1 MLFILT
7 LSLMIVSIAIC
18 LLDNY
23 IGWKF
28 AIIPLASLCVA
39 MISAIAAFS
48 MATILIENN
57 ISIRGNVPAM
67 RVQYECL
74 VYQYENNLYENDNDV
89 GKKELM
95 KEIQEWNA
103 DLANGKTY
111 QRDFWVGIFVPNVY
125 DEFDFIEVESHG
137 N

>member
-7 LSLMIVSIAIC
+7 LFLMIVSIAIL
-18 LLDNY
+18 LLDDY

-28 AIIPLASLCVA
+28 EIVPFVSLGVAEISSIVSLVMTLVII
-39 MISAIAAFS
+39 IS
-48 MATILIENN
+48 N
-57 ISIRGNVPAM
+57 ISIRANVPAM
-67 RVQYECL
+67 RVRYESL

-95 KEIQEWNA
+95 DQIQEWNEEI
-103 DLANGKTY
+103 ANGKTY

-137 N
+137 D

>member
-1 MLFILT
+1 MLYILT
-7 LSLMIVSIAIC
+7 LFLMIAGIVIF
-18 LLDNY
+18 LLDDY

-28 AIIPLASLCVA
+28 EIVPLASLCVA
-39 MISAIAAFS
+39 AFSAIVVFV
-48 MATILIENN
+48 MTTILISNN
-57 ISIRGNVPAM
+57 IEIRGNVPAM
-67 RVQYECL
+67 RVRYESL

>member
-1 MLFILT
+1 MLYILT
-7 LSLMIVSIAIC
+7 LFLMIVSIAIL
-18 LLDNY
+18 LLDDY
-23 IGWKF
+23 TGWIHWIVPF
-28 AIIPLASLCVA
+28 VSLGVAAISSIVAII
-39 MISAIAAFS
+39 MT
-48 MATILIENN
+48 MILIVSN
-57 ISIRGNVPAM
+57 ISIRTNIPAT
-67 RVQYECL
+67 RVRYESL

-95 KEIQEWNA
+95 KEIQEWNE

-137 N
+137 D

>member
-7 LSLMIVSIAIC
+7 LFLMIVSIAIC
-18 LLDNY
+18 LLDDY

-28 AIIPLASLCVA
+28 EIVPFVSLGVA
-39 MISAIAAFS
+39 ALSAIAAFA
-48 MATILIENN
+48 MTMILIVNN
-57 ISIRGNVPAM
+57 ISIRVNVPAM
-67 RVQYECL
+67 RAQYESL

-95 KEIQEWNA
+95 KEIQEWNE

-137 N
+137 D

>member
-7 LSLMIVSIAIC
+7 LFLMIVSIAIL
-18 LLDNY
+18 LLDDY

-28 AIIPLASLCVA
+28 EIVPFVSLGVYV
-39 MISAIAAFS
+39 ISSIAALV
-48 MATILIENN
+48 MTIFIIMGN
-57 ISIRGNVPAM
+57 ISIRANVPAM
-67 RVQYECL
+67 RVQYESL
-74 VYQYENNLYENDNDV
+74 VYQYENNLYENENDV

-95 KEIQEWNA
+95 DQIQEWNEKI
-103 DLANGKTY
+103 ANGKTY

-137 N
+137 D

>member
-7 LSLMIVSIAIC
+7 LFLMIVSIAIC
-18 LLDNY
+18 LLDDH

-28 AIIPLASLCVA
+28 EIVPFVSISVAS
-39 MISAIAAFS
+39 ISAIAAFS
-48 MATILIENN
+48 MAMILIVRN

-67 RVQYECL
+67 RVQYESL

-95 KEIQEWNA
+95 DQIQEWNEKI
-103 DLANGKTY
+103 ANGKTY

-125 DEFDFIEVESHG
+125 DEFDFIEVERHG
-137 N
+137 D

>member
-7 LSLMIVSIAIC
+7 LFLMIVSIAIL
-18 LLDNY
+18 LLDDY

-28 AIIPLASLCVA
+28 EIVPFVSLGVYV
-39 MISAIAAFS
+39 ISSIAALV
-48 MATILIENN
+48 MTIFIIMGN
-57 ISIRGNVPAM
+57 ISIRANVPAM
-67 RVQYECL
+67 RVRYESL

-103 DLANGKTY
+103 YLANGKTY

-137 N
+137 D

>member
-7 LSLMIVSIAIC
+7 LFLMIVSIAIL
-18 LLDNY
+18 LLDDY

-28 AIIPLASLCVA
+28 EIVPFVSLGVYV
-39 MISAIAAFS
+39 ISSIAALV
-48 MATILIENN
+48 MTIFIIMGN
-57 ISIRGNVPAM
+57 ISIRANVPAM
-67 RVQYECL
+67 RVRYESL

-95 KEIQEWNA
+95 KEIQEWNE

-137 N
+137 D

>member
-7 LSLMIVSIAIC
+7 LFLMIVSIAIL
-18 LLDNY
+18 LLDDY
-23 IGWKF
+23 IGWKHWIVPF
-28 AIIPLASLCVA
+28 VSLGVAAISI
-39 MISAIAAFS
+39 IAAFV
-48 MATILIENN
+48 MTTVLIMGN
-57 ISIRGNVPAM
+57 ISIRANLPAM
-67 RVQYECL
+67 RVRYESL
-74 VYQYENNLYENDNDV
+74 VYQYENNLYENENDV

-95 KEIQEWNA
+95 DQIQEWNEKI
-103 DLANGKTY
+103 ANGKTY

>member
-7 LSLMIVSIAIC
+7 LFLMIVSIAIC
-18 LLDNY
+18 LLDDY
-23 IGWKF
+23 FEWKF
-28 AIIPLASLCVA
+28 WIVPFASLCAVLL
-39 MISAIAAFS
+39 SAIAAFA
-48 MATILIENN
+48 MTMILVVSN
-57 ISIRGNVPAM
+57 ISIRLDVPAM
-67 RVQYECL
+67 RVRYESL

-137 N
+137 D

>member
-7 LSLMIVSIAIC
+7 LFLMIVSIAIL
-18 LLDNY
+18 LLDDY
-23 IGWKF
+23 IGWKHWIVPF
-28 AIIPLASLCVA
+28 VSLGVAS
-39 MISAIAAFS
+39 ISAIAAFS
-48 MATILIENN
+48 MMMILIVNN

-67 RVQYECL
+67 RVQYESL

-103 DLANGKTY
+103 DLANWKTY

-125 DEFDFIEVESHG
+125 DEFDFIEVDG
-137 N
+137 L

>member
-7 LSLMIVSIAIC
+7 LFLMIVSIAIC
-18 LLDNY
+18 LLDDY

-28 AIIPLASLCVA
+28 EIVPLASLCVA
-39 MISAIAAFS
+39 SISAIAAFS
-48 MATILIENN
+48 MMMILIVNN

-67 RVQYECL
+67 RVQYESL

-103 DLANGKTY
+103 DLATGKTY

>member
-7 LSLMIVSIAIC
+7 LFLMIVSIAIC
-18 LLDNY
+18 LLDDY

-28 AIIPLASLCVA
+28 EIVPFVSLGVYV
-39 MISAIAAFS
+39 ISSIAALV
-48 MATILIENN
+48 MTIFIIMGN
-57 ISIRGNVPAM
+57 ISIRANVPAM
-67 RVQYECL
+67 RVRYESL
-74 VYQYENNLYENDNDV
+74 VYQYENNLYENENDV

-95 KEIQEWNA
+95 DQIQEWNEKI
-103 DLANGKTY
+103 ANGKTY

-137 N
+137 D

>member
-7 LSLMIVSIAIC
+7 LFLIIVSIAIL

-23 IGWKF
+23 IGWKSEIVPF
-28 AIIPLASLCVA
+28 VSLGVAS
-39 MISAIAAFS
+39 ISAIAAFS
-48 MATILIENN
+48 MMMILIVNN
-57 ISIRGNVPAM
+57 FLIRGNVPAM
-67 RVQYECL
+67 RVQYESL

>member
-7 LSLMIVSIAIC
+7 LFLMIVSIAIL
-18 LLDNY
+18 LLDDY

-28 AIIPLASLCVA
+28 EIVPFVSLGVYVISSIAELVMTIFII
-39 MISAIAAFS
+39 MG
-48 MATILIENN
+48 N
-57 ISIRGNVPAM
+57 ISIRANVPAM
-67 RVQYECL
+67 RVRYESL

-95 KEIQEWNA
+95 KEIQEWNE

-137 N
+137 D

>member
-7 LSLMIVSIAIC
+7 LFLMIVSIAIL
-18 LLDNY
+18 LLDDY
-23 IGWKF
+23 IGWKHWIVPF
-28 AIIPLASLCVA
+28 VSLGVAAISI
-39 MISAIAAFS
+39 IAAFV
-48 MATILIENN
+48 MTTVLIIGN
-57 ISIRGNVPAM
+57 ISIRTNIPAM
-67 RVQYECL
+67 RVRYESL

-95 KEIQEWNA
+95 DQIQEWNEEI
-103 DLANGKTY
+103 ANGKTY

-137 N
+137 D

>member
-7 LSLMIVSIAIC
+7 LFLMIVSIAIL
-18 LLDNY
+18 LLDDY

-28 AIIPLASLCVA
+28 EIVPFVSLGVYV
-39 MISAIAAFS
+39 ISSIAALV
-48 MATILIENN
+48 MTIFIIMGN
-57 ISIRGNVPAM
+57 ISIRANVPAM
-67 RVQYECL
+67 RVRYESL
-74 VYQYENNLYENDNDV
+74 VYQYENNLYENENDV

-95 KEIQEWNA
+95 DQIQEWNEKI
-103 DLANGKTY
+103 ANGKTY

>member
-7 LSLMIVSIAIC
+7 LFLMIAGIAIC
-18 LLDNY
+18 LLDDY

-28 AIIPLASLCVA
+28 EIVPFVSLGVYV
-39 MISAIAAFS
+39 ISSIAALV
-48 MATILIENN
+48 MTIFIIMGN
-57 ISIRGNVPAM
+57 ISIRANVPAM
-67 RVQYECL
+67 RVRYESL
-74 VYQYENNLYENDNDV
+74 VYQYENNLYENENDV

-95 KEIQEWNA
+95 DQIQEWNEKI
-103 DLANGKTY
+103 ANGKTY

-137 N
+137 D

>member
-7 LSLMIVSIAIC
+7 LFLMIVSIVIC
-18 LLDNY
+18 LLDDY

-28 AIIPLASLCVA
+28 WIVPLVSIGVSAISF
-39 MISAIAAFS
+39 IAAFA
-48 MATILIENN
+48 MTMILIVNN

-67 RVQYECL
+67 RVRYESL
-74 VYQYENNLYENDNDV
+74 VYQYENNLYENENDV

-95 KEIQEWNA
+95 DQIQEWNEKI
-103 DLANGKTY
+103 ANGKTY

>member
-1 MLFILT
+1 MLYILT
-7 LSLMIVSIAIC
+7 LFLMIVSIAIL
-18 LLDNY
+18 LLDDY

-28 AIIPLASLCVA
+28 EIVPFVSLGVYV
-39 MISAIAAFS
+39 ISSIAALV
-48 MATILIENN
+48 MTIFIIMGN
-57 ISIRGNVPAM
+57 ISIRTNIPAT
-67 RVQYECL
+67 RVRYESL
-74 VYQYENNLYENDNDV
+74 VYQYENNLYENNNDV

-95 KEIQEWNA
+95 KEIQEWNE

>member
-7 LSLMIVSIAIC
+7 LFLMIVSIAIL
-18 LLDNY
+18 LLDDY

-28 AIIPLASLCVA
+28 AIVPFVSLGVSV
-39 MISAIAAFS
+39 ISFIAAFA
-48 MATILIENN
+48 MTMILIVNN
-57 ISIRGNVPAM
+57 ISIRANVPAM
-67 RVQYECL
+67 RVRYESL
-74 VYQYENNLYENDNDV
+74 VYQYENNLYENENDV

-95 KEIQEWNA
+95 DQIQEWNEEI
-103 DLANGKTY
+103 ANGKTY

>member
-7 LSLMIVSIAIC
+7 LFLMIVSIAIL
-18 LLDNY
+18 LLDDY

-28 AIIPLASLCVA
+28 AIVPFVSLGVAS
-39 MISAIAAFS
+39 ISAIAAFS
-48 MATILIENN
+48 MMMILIVTN

-67 RVQYECL
+67 RVQYESL

-95 KEIQEWNA
+95 GQIQEWNEEI
-103 DLANGKTY
+103 ANGKTY
-111 QRDFWVGIFVPNVY
+111 QRDFWLGIFVPNVY
-125 DEFDFIEVESHG
+125 DEFDFIEV
-137 N
+137 

>member
-7 LSLMIVSIAIC
+7 LFLMIVSIVIC
-18 LLDNY
+18 LLDDY

-28 AIIPLASLCVA
+28 WIAPLVSIGVSAISF
-39 MISAIAAFS
+39 IAAFA
-48 MATILIENN
+48 MAMILIVNN

-67 RVQYECL
+67 RVRYESL
-74 VYQYENNLYENDNDV
+74 VYQYENNLYENENDV

-95 KEIQEWNA
+95 DQIQEWTEKI
-103 DLANGKTY
+103 ANGKTY

>member
-7 LSLMIVSIAIC
+7 LFLMIVSIAIL
-18 LLDNY
+18 LLDDY

-28 AIIPLASLCVA
+28 EIVPFVSLGVYV
-39 MISAIAAFS
+39 ISSIAALV
-48 MATILIENN
+48 MTIFIIMGN
-57 ISIRGNVPAM
+57 ISIRANVPAM
-67 RVQYECL
+67 RVRYESL
-74 VYQYENNLYENDNDV
+74 VYQYENNLYENENDV

-95 KEIQEWNA
+95 DQIQEWNEKI
-103 DLANGKTY
+103 ANGKTY

-137 N
+137 D

>member
-1 MLFILT
+1 MLYILT
-7 LSLMIVSIAIC
+7 LFLMIVSIAIL
-18 LLDNY
+18 LLDDY

-28 AIIPLASLCVA
+28 EIVPFVSLGVYV
-39 MISAIAAFS
+39 ISSIAALV
-48 MATILIENN
+48 MTIFIIMGN
-57 ISIRGNVPAM
+57 ISIRANVPAM
-67 RVQYECL
+67 RVRYESL
-74 VYQYENNLYENDNDV
+74 VYQYENNLYENNNDV

-95 KEIQEWNA
+95 KEIQEWNE

>member
-7 LSLMIVSIAIC
+7 LFLMIVSIAIL
-18 LLDNY
+18 LLDDY

-28 AIIPLASLCVA
+28 EIVPFVSLGVYV
-39 MISAIAAFS
+39 ISSIAALV
-48 MATILIENN
+48 MTIFIIMGN
-57 ISIRGNVPAM
+57 ISIRANVPAM
-67 RVQYECL
+67 RVRYESL

-137 N
+137 D

>member
-7 LSLMIVSIAIC
+7 LFLMIVSIAI
-18 LLDNY
+18 LLLGDY

-28 AIIPLASLCVA
+28 EIVPFVSLGVYV
-39 MISAIAAFS
+39 ISSIAALV
-48 MATILIENN
+48 MTIFIIMGN
-57 ISIRGNVPAM
+57 ISIRANVPAM
-67 RVQYECL
+67 RVRYESL
-74 VYQYENNLYENDNDV
+74 VYQYENNLYENENDV

-95 KEIQEWNA
+95 DQIQEWNEKI
-103 DLANGKTY
+103 ANGKTY

-137 N
+137 D

>member
-7 LSLMIVSIAIC
+7 LFLMIVSIAIC
-18 LLDNY
+18 LLDDF
-23 IGWKF
+23 IGWR
-28 AIIPLASLCVA
+28 AWIVPLGSLCV
-39 MISAIAAFS
+39 MTISTITALV
-48 MATILIENN
+48 MTLILIMSN
-57 ISIRGNVPAM
+57 ISIRTNIPAM
-67 RVQYECL
+67 RVRYESL

-95 KEIQEWNA
+95 KEIQEWNE

-137 N
+137 D